1 MDKKTEKL
9 IEETQRNGCKCQE
22 CGRYYKV
29 DFNIPKEIWVKMCG
43 KYNLLCGCCIVKRLE
58 QLEEWD
64 YWNIVKLDQFNLN
77 DINLVD
83 KAAMFLERAFVSGDT
98 MVEMDHNLEN
108 LPKDIDGGSVYLH
121 DLFTNF
127 VEEIIEAIVVK
138 SAAVKNRS

>member
-1 MDKKTEKL
+1 MKGKCKYY
-9 IEETQRNGCKCQE
+9 GCKCQE

-83 KAAMFLERAFVSGDT
+83 KAAMFLEREWTRA
-98 MVEMDHNLEN
+98 
-108 LPKDIDGGSVYLH
+108 K
-121 DLFTNF
+121 
-127 VEEIIEAIVVK
+127 EIYNKEK
-138 SAAVKNRS
+138 